1 VAGVNGD
8 LIDDYLTRLRAGLR
22 TPPARTAEIVAEA
35 EDHLRESAAAGRA
48 AGLDEAAAQRTAVAA
63 FGPVRQVIVAHRP
76 TPAAYA
82 AAAGMRAWPLIGCY
96 LLLSALIGGLAIWR
110 EIAAFRGVV
119 TPVTSHGA
127 TFLLPGRPDAVQP
140 AAVLGG
146 DVLAGLAVIAGFLVV
161 RRRGR
166 FGAAL
171 VPLPRGLFPLAAG
184 IALLGLAVVVDHR
197 EHSHGFGWLPHVS
210 GIYELT
216 SGGGVAAAAL
226 LGACCV
232 LRALVTLAEAALPPR
247 QPAVAGRPSAGL
259 FVPARPRARDR
270 RIPVSAYAVEA
281 GLQAGQWLGSFLLI
295 AALIAGVLL
304 YVEEDQG
311 GGWFQWRYLPVWEAG
326 CAGCGLAGALLFA
339 LVIRTGHRHQESRA
353 RVTLPRWLTL
363 RATAALLVVIA
374 VTEYRIVAD
383 NANGRLSG
391 ALAWH
396 PAWQCLYWVVVGV
409 QFAAMLMGVACVGRW
424 ILAGWR
430 AAEKASLD
438 TDRATR

>member
-1 VAGVNGD
+1 
-8 LIDDYLTRLRAGLR
+8 
-22 TPPARTAEIVAEA
+22 
-35 EDHLRESAAAGRA
+35 
-48 AGLDEAAAQRTAVAA
+48 
-63 FGPVRQVIVAHRP
+63 
-76 TPAAYA
+76 
-82 AAAGMRAWPLIGCY
+82 
-96 LLLSALIGGLAIWR
+96 
-110 EIAAFRGVV
+110 
-119 TPVTSHGA
+119 
-127 TFLLPGRPDAVQP
+127 
-140 AAVLGG
+140 
-146 DVLAGLAVIAGFLVV
+146 
-161 RRRGR
+161 
-166 FGAAL
+166 
-171 VPLPRGLFPLAAG
+171 
-184 IALLGLAVVVDHR
+184 
-197 EHSHGFGWLPHVS
+197 
-210 GIYELT
+210 
-216 SGGGVAAAAL
+216 VAAAAL

-438 TDRATR
+438 TNRATR